1 MEERFL
7 FPCAKYNREFGCDKM
22 VIEIEAVSI
31 EQKSVLRNLLELY
44 IYDFTEFG
52 PYDVDSH
59 GLYGYKYLDYYWN
72 EEGRHPFIFY
82 INGKIAGFVLVQ
94 RYYIDDLNDYSYSIA
109 EFFVMK
115 RYRGQGIGKKVAF
128 HIFNLLPGLWE
139 VAQIKANKPAQ
150 VFWRKVINDFTHGNF
165 EEIHRDNWNGP
176 IQRFR
181 TNLPTK

>member
-1 MEERFL
+1 MNL
-7 FPCAKYNREFGCDKM
+7 
-22 VIEIEAVSI
+22 VIEEASI

-82 INGKIAGFVLVQ
+82 VEGKIAGFVLVR
-94 RYYIDDLNDYSYSIA
+94 RYFIEDLNEYSYSIA

-128 HIFNLLPGLWE
+128 HIFTLFPGLWE
-139 VAQIKANKPAQ
+139 VAQLKTNTPAQ
-150 VFWRKVINDFTHGNF
+150 VFWRKVINDFTNGDY
-165 EEIHRDNWNGP
+165 EEIQKDHWNGP

-181 TNLPTK
+181 SNLSNK